1 MEKFQG
7 EKSVRLGKSV
17 WVGKNQSEK
26 VSGLKS
32 VLVKKGK
39 RLRSLYSLPPY
50 KSTHS
55 ATEASVARLLLQ
67 IQEPVVEIFYHK
79 ILSSYHRISGFIVFS
94 LILLGTWVLL
104 GNEQARTK
112 CALGENTI

>member
-1 MEKFQG
+1 M
-7 EKSVRLGKSV
+7 
-17 WVGKNQSEK
+17 SEW
-26 VSGLKS
+26 KS

-39 RLRSLYSLPPY
+39 RLRSLYRLPPY

-67 IQEPVVEIFYHK
+67 IQEPVVEMFFHK
-79 ILSSYHRISGFIVFS
+79 ILSSYHRIYLDISGFIVFS

-104 GNEQARTK
+104 GNEQARTM